1 MSDNKPKIDLK
12 ARLGKKTVSTP
23 GAASVPPPAGL
34 PRPQPSA
41 PAAMP
46 RPSAVPTPPAIAQQ
60 QAAQRIDPTNP
71 YASMPRQSAPVQARP
86 QEIRVDME
94 EVRAAQRSGR
104 GKVMALALVTAI
116 VGGVMGFAFG
126 GGSERAKGA
135 DAAIQGAKDLLK
147 EVDDSNKQ
155 ITDLAETLKSARTK
169 LLQKGAYPQ
178 EEVTKLGAINIPL
191 KSTSLADKS
200 IGRFKRETLTM
211 LIDFTA
217 AVEEANDQKE
227 GLQRLLSS
235 ASLKDYVEEQKTPK
249 VRWIGYVGGGPGGP
263 WISLE
268 PLQKDKAFP
277 AATGWPAELEFKGEK
292 DKIEKV
298 KRYSSGDPTG
308 SEPPFLPVNP
318 QSQGGVCPS
327 DVVGSLISQLMKME
341 TVLRGDNTPG
351 VDKTG
356 LIERGQKLSEM
367 LKKIGKGA
375 S

>member
-23 GAASVPPPAGL
+23 AAASVPPPQVGM
-34 PRPQPSA
+34 PRPPQQQSVP
-41 PAAMP
+41 MP

-71 YASMPRQSAPVQARP
+71 YASMPRQSAPVAARP

-104 GKVMALALVTAI
+104 GKVMALALITAA
-116 VGGVMGFAFG
+116 VGGVIGFAFG

-135 DAAIQGAKDLLK
+135 DAAVLGASELLK
-147 EVDDSNKQ
+147 EVESSNKQ

-169 LLQKGAYPQ
+169 LLGKGTFPQ

-200 IGRFKRETLTM
+200 IGRFKRETLSM

-227 GLQRLLSS
+227 GLQRLLGSNTVKE
-235 ASLKDYVEEQKTPK
+235 LVEEQKAPK

-268 PLQKDKAFP
+268 PLSKDKLFP
-277 AATGWPAELEFKGEK
+277 AGSGWPAELEFKS
-292 DKIEKV
+292 DKTTEKV
-298 KRYSSGDPTG
+298 KRYASGDPTG
-308 SEPPFLPVNP
+308 SSPPFIPVNP

-327 DVVGSLISQLMKME
+327 DVVGTLISQLMKME
-341 TVLRGDNTPG
+341 TVLRGDSTPG

-356 LIERGQKLSEM
+356 LIERGQKLAEM

>member
-23 GAASVPPPAGL
+23 AAASVPPPVGIS
-34 PRPQPSA
+34 RPQQPG
-41 PAAMP
+41 AMP
-46 RPSAVPTPPAIAQQ
+46 RPSAVPTPPAIQQQ
-60 QAAQRIDPTNP
+60 QAAQRVDPTNP
-71 YASMPRQSAPVQARP
+71 YASMPRQSAPAAARP

-104 GKVMALALVTAI
+104 GRVMALAFITAI
-116 VGGVMGFAFG
+116 VGGVIGFAYG
-126 GGSERAKGA
+126 GGAERAKGA
-135 DAAIQGAKDLLK
+135 DAAIQGAAELLK

-155 ITDLAETLKSARTK
+155 ITELAETLKAARTK
-169 LLQKGAYPQ
+169 LLSKGTFPQ
-178 EEVTKLGAINIPL
+178 EEVAKLGAINIPL
-191 KSTSLADKS
+191 KSASLADKS

-227 GLQRLLSS
+227 GMQRLLGS
-235 ASLKDYVEEQKTPK
+235 ASLKEFIEEQKTPK
-249 VRWIGYVGGGPGGP
+249 VRWLGYVGSGPGGP

-277 AATGWPAELEFKGEK
+277 AGAGWPAELEFKT
-292 DKIEKV
+292 DKGSTKV
-298 KRYSSGDPTG
+298 KRYASGDPAAT
-308 SEPPFLPVNP
+308 EPPFIPVNP

-327 DVVGSLISQLMKME
+327 DVIGSLISQLLKME